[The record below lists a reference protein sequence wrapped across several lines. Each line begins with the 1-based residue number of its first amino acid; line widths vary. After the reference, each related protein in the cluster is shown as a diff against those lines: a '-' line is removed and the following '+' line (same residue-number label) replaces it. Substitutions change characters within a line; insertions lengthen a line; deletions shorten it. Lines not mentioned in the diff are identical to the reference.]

1 MKKCILSVFI
11 IAMCCL
17 LILPMTVS
25 AGNYTVSGTDLTIKI
40 DDDYWCVF
48 TRDNLKNNPELDE
61 LGVSYNDVYTN
72 MMNNKIYI
80 DAILYYESG
89 SYIELFVRKTN
100 IDKIVNL
107 SNYDDDK
114 VLELAEKLA
123 DKYNAREYSVYKS
136 KYKFMKLEYTDLG
149 FYICEYVTVVNGE
162 NYTFTFQSSD
172 AYTNSKYNEIET
184 IVDSARFNI
193 DTSLKESGDSSLW
206 ADLFEQFIIGALVA
220 CAVGGISLLINKKK
234 KIRTTDNCT
243 YAAGQR
249 NPTLDVGNTF
259 FCAKCGEK
267 LIASSSFCTKC
278 GTKIETVSNA
288 PQPLSL
294 IDVESAVS
302 IYLNQRVSVSDI
314 SCTLVYVIPASTGA
328 PKEMHLSM
336 TVGEENFSSLD
347 LIFFD
352 KNRKSYYLHG
362 NRLTLDDS
370 WQPKDNIFSF
380 DISLFK
386 SFNTEVD
393 RDD

>member
-149 FYICEYVTVVNGE
+149 FYI
-162 NYTFTFQSSD
+162 
-172 AYTNSKYNEIET
+172 
-184 IVDSARFNI
+184 
-193 DTSLKESGDSSLW
+193 
-206 ADLFEQFIIGALVA
+206 
-220 CAVGGISLLINKKK
+220 
-234 KIRTTDNCT
+234 
-243 YAAGQR
+243 
-249 NPTLDVGNTF
+249 
-259 FCAKCGEK
+259 
-267 LIASSSFCTKC
+267 
-278 GTKIETVSNA
+278 
-288 PQPLSL
+288 
-294 IDVESAVS
+294 
-302 IYLNQRVSVSDI
+302 
-314 SCTLVYVIPASTGA
+314 
-328 PKEMHLSM
+328 
-336 TVGEENFSSLD
+336 
-347 LIFFD
+347 
-352 KNRKSYYLHG
+352 
-362 NRLTLDDS
+362 
-370 WQPKDNIFSF
+370 
-380 DISLFK
+380 
-386 SFNTEVD
+386 
-393 RDD
+393 